1 MLPDWELE
9 ETFERVAGHGISA
22 LELRVRRQPAG
33 QPGAQLLGPSR
44 RRREPGQLPAESAG
58 HPRRG
63 GAHRRARVRPAPRLW
78 VDGQQVVDAVLDGAH
93 AIDPEAPPMVRLTPP
108 GYDRTRPYGAQFA
121 AVRAGIERLLPQARA
136 RGVKL
141 LYEIHVGT
149 VAMSAAR
156 AHALL
161 DGLDSAHVG
170 AIFDIPNMSRVAL
183 EDTRQGME
191 LLGPYLSYCQ
201 HRRIAPGPRRL
212 RRARAA
218 AVELGFL
225 FPRRRHRR
233 HPAGNRRPA
242 RRGLRRLPLH
252 RGLQRARR
260 RHQAGR
266 GRRLP
271 APPALKRIVSA
282 WRGRPVRIAAALN
295 VHEETQGFVTG
306 GLLPGNECHR

>member
-1 MLPDWELE
+1 MVGSGLDGNAIELACTSVMLPDWELE

-22 LELRVRRQPAG
+22 LELRVRDNPPGSPA
-33 QPGAQLLGPSR
+33 PSYWGR
-44 RRREPGQLPAESAG
+44 HVADVSPANFLQKVPAI
-58 HPRRG
+58 
-63 GAHRRARVRPAPRLW
+63 RAAAARTGVRVCALAPRLW

-191 LLGPYLSYCQ
+191 LLGPYLSYCHIGGSRPVPGDSGAHGQ
-201 HRRIAPGPRRL
+201 RQWSWDFCSLEEGIADIPQVIADLRAVGYAGYLSIEDFSARDADTRL
-212 RRARAA
+212 GEGGAY
-218 AVELGFL
+218 
-225 FPRRRHRR
+225 
-233 HPAGNRRPA
+233 
-242 RRGLRRLPLH
+242 LRRLL
-252 RGLQRARR
+252 
-260 RHQAGR
+260 
-266 GRRLP
+266 
-271 APPALKRIVSA
+271 
-282 WRGRPVRIAAALN
+282 
-295 VHEETQGFVTG
+295 
-306 GLLPGNECHR
+306 